1 MEGEDRTVRPY
12 PLAMAADGDVVRIV
26 GLRAGKGLD
35 RRLTALGL
43 NMDSVLRVL
52 HRRPGGALVVAR
64 GETRLALGA
73 GMSQKIMVV
82 LA

>member
-1 MEGEDRTVRPY
+1 MEGEERTVRPY
-12 PLAMAADGDVVRIV
+12 PLAMASGGDVVRIV
-26 GLRAGKGLD
+26 GLRAGRGLD
-35 RRLTALGL
+35 KRLRALGL
-43 NMDSVLRVL
+43 SVDSVLRVI